1 MDYKLNLDWQS
12 FLDSHWQKRP
22 LLIKKGF
29 ANFIDP
35 ISPGELAGLAM
46 EDEVD
51 SRLVS
56 HKEGI
61 WQVGHGPFESY
72 EHLGEEN
79 WSILVQAVDHWHH
92 PSSALMKPFRVL
104 SDWRMDDLM
113 ISYSVPGGGV
123 GPHLDQYDVFIIQGE
138 GRRHW
143 RVGEKIPMKQHCPH
157 PDLLQVQPFDAI
169 IDEEMEPGDILYIP
183 PGFPH
188 EGYAIEP
195 SLNYSVGFRAPN
207 TRELVSSFADHL
219 ISNDLGSYRYSD
231 PDLSFRDNPA
241 EILQGEQIKLR
252 EMMISLINDPELF
265 RKWLG
270 EFISQSRH
278 ELDIAPPEPPYEQ
291 EEIYDL
297 LKTQQETLY
306 KLNGLRALRV
316 GDQFFVNGECLE
328 TECYEAAD
336 SLCRY
341 DAVNSQLLADAI
353 DDVNF
358 IALLTALVNNGYW
371 YFDD

>member
-22 LLIKKGF
+22 LLIKNGF
-29 ANFIDP
+29 TRFIDP
-35 ISPGELAGLAM
+35 ISPDELAGLAM

-56 HKEGI
+56 HNEGI
-61 WQVGHGPFESY
+61 WQVAHGPFESY

-92 PSSALMKPFRVL
+92 PSAALMKPFRVL

-138 GRRHW
+138 GRRRW
-143 RVGEKIPMKQHCPH
+143 RVGEKVPMKQHCPH

-207 TRELVSSFADHL
+207 TRELMSSFADYL

-252 EMMISLINDPELF
+252 EMMESMLHEPDVF

-278 ELDIAPPEPPYEQ
+278 ELDLAPPEPPYEQ
-291 EEIYDL
+291 DEIYDL

-328 TECYEAAD
+328 TTCYEAAD

-341 DAVNSQLLADAI
+341 DSVNVQQLGDAI

-358 IALLTALVNNGYW
+358 IALITALINSGYW

>member
-35 ISPGELAGLAM
+35 ISPDELAGLAM

-61 WQVGHGPFESY
+61 WQVSHGPFESY
-72 EHLGEEN
+72 DHLGEKN
-79 WSILVQAVDHWHH
+79 WSILVQAVDHWHY

-138 GRRHW
+138 GRRRW

-207 TRELVSSFADHL
+207 TRELISSFADHL

-252 EMMISLINDPELF
+252 EMMESLINDPDLF

-278 ELDIAPPEPPYEQ
+278 ELDIAPPEPPYEHD
-291 EEIYDL
+291 EIYDL

-328 TECYEAAD
+328 TQCYEAAD

-341 DAVNSQLLADAI
+341 DAVNSQILADAI

-358 IALLTALVNNGYW
+358 IALITALVNNGYW

>member
-35 ISPGELAGLAM
+35 ISPDELAGLAM

-72 EHLGEEN
+72 DHLGEEN

-92 PSSALMKPFRVL
+92 SSSALMKPFRVL

-207 TRELVSSFADHL
+207 TRELLSSFADHL

-252 EMMISLINDPELF
+252 EMMESLINDPELF

-341 DAVNSQLLADAI
+341 DAVNSQILADAI

>member
-1 MDYKLNLDWQS
+1 MY
-12 FLDSHWQKRP
+12 
-22 LLIKKGF
+22 LLFKVK
-29 ANFIDP
+29 A
-35 ISPGELAGLAM
+35 A
-46 EDEVD
+46 V
-51 SRLVS
+51 
-56 HKEGI
+56 
-61 WQVGHGPFESY
+61 VGAWAKNPNETT
-72 EHLGEEN
+72 LP
-79 WSILVQAVDHWHH
+79 A
-92 PSSALMKPFRVL
+92 
-104 SDWRMDDLM
+104 
-113 ISYSVPGGGV
+113 
-123 GPHLDQYDVFIIQGE
+123 
-138 GRRHW
+138 
-143 RVGEKIPMKQHCPH
+143 

-207 TRELVSSFADHL
+207 TRELISSFADHL

-252 EMMISLINDPELF
+252 EMMESLINDPELF

-306 KLNGLRALRV
+306 KLNGLRALRWRPI
-316 GDQFFVNGECLE
+316 FVNGECLE

-341 DAVNSQLLADAI
+341 DAVNSENLADAI

>member
-22 LLIKKGF
+22 LLIKNGF
-29 ANFIDP
+29 PNFVDP
-35 ISPGELAGLAM
+35 ISPDELAGLAM
-46 EDEVD
+46 ENEVD

-56 HKEGI
+56 HKEGN
-61 WQVGHGPFESY
+61 WSVSHGPFESY
-72 EHLGEEN
+72 DHLGEEN
-79 WSILVQAVDHWHH
+79 WSILVQAVNHWYH
-92 PSSALMKPFRVL
+92 PSAALMKPFKVL

-143 RVGEKIPMKQHCPH
+143 RVGEKVAMKQYCPH
-157 PDLLQVQPFDAI
+157 PDLMQVAPFDAI
-169 IDEEMEPGDILYIP
+169 IDVELERGDILYIP

-188 EGYAIEP
+188 EGYSIEP

-207 TRELVSSFADHL
+207 SRELLSSFADYL
-219 ISNDLGSYRYSD
+219 IANDLGSYRFSD
-231 PDLSFRDNPA
+231 PDISFRDNPA

-252 EMMISLINDPELF
+252 EMMESLIQEPQIF

-278 ELDIAPPEPPYEQ
+278 ELDLAPPEPAYKP
-291 EEIYDL
+291 EEIYQL
-297 LKTQQETLY
+297 LTEQDEMLHR
-306 KLNGLRALRV
+306 LNGLRALRV
-316 GDQFFVNGECLE
+316 GDYFFINGERLD
-328 TECYEAAD
+328 TDCYEAAD
-336 SLCRY
+336 SLCRH
-341 DAVNSQLLADAI
+341 DAVNAALLGDAI
-353 DDVNF
+353 ENEDF
-358 IALLTALVNNGYW
+358 MAALTDLINNGYW
-371 YFDD
+371 FFDD